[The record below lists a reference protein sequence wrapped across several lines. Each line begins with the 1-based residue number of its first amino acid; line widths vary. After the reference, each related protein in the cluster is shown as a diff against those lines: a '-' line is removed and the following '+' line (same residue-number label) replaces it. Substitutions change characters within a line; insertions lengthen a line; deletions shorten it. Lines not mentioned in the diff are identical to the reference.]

1 MKENNKGITLF
12 SLAVIILLLFANCST
27 ISYKEIYPTLQD
39 GKYDS
44 EFPYKGA
51 SDELKDISQC
61 VHRIN
66 STVFYKTYRF
76 GPEKEVTLQKIKEF
90 SLHQLASTEGFADQS
105 SAGTAV
111 TIYFSDG
118 RVALLT
124 CAHIVSYPDT
134 IISYTRDETGKST
147 NYLESILIKEKQAVY
162 AAGFPEGSELEI
174 LAIDRK
180 NDLAVIGRHYSQ
192 LINKIFPVF
201 SYPLGKAKDLDW
213 GSFVYSFG
221 YPMNNQ
227 MVTKAIV
234 SSPNKDGEG
243 TFLIDAVINKG
254 FSGGIVLAIRDGV
267 PNFELVGIIQWVP
280 GEEENVLV
288 PEKLESDETYNPIVP
303 YNGEEYV
310 KRILSIRYGIASVI
324 SIETVKDF
332 ITRNKVSL
340 YNKNYY
346 IDKFIER

>member
-1 MKENNKGITLF
+1 MKKKNKVIALF
-12 SLAVIILLLFANCST
+12 SLAVIIPLLFTNCST
-27 ISYKEIYPTLQD
+27 ISYKEIYPILQD

-76 GPEKEVTLQKIKEF
+76 DTAKEVTLEKIKDYGI
-90 SLHQLASTEGFADQS
+90 SQLASTEGYSDQS
-105 SAGTAV
+105 CGGTAL

-134 IISYTRDETGKST
+134 VISYTRDESGKST
-147 NYLESILIKEKQAVY
+147 NYLESILIKEKQTVY
-162 AAGFPEGSELEI
+162 AAGFPEGSELEV
-174 LAIDRK
+174 LAIDKK
-180 NDLAVIGRHYSQ
+180 NDLAVIGRYYSQ

-201 SYPLGKAKDLDW
+201 NYPLGNAKDLDW

-243 TFLIDAVINKG
+243 SFLVDAVINKG

-280 GEEENVLV
+280 GEDENVLV
-288 PEKLESDETYNPIVP
+288 PEKLESNESYNSIIP
-303 YNGEEYV
+303 YKGEEYV

-324 SIETVKDF
+324 SIETVKEF
-332 ITRNKVSL
+332 ITSNKDNL
-340 YNKNYY
+340 YSKKYY
-346 IDKFIER
+346 LDKFIEE